1 MSLDFLPELE
11 SVRDWV
17 IIIYGAVGILFF
29 ALLSIFLLILVR
41 QMRAIRRGISTLVD
55 VDENIRPTLN
65 EAHRTAE
72 NVRGT
77 SEFISDAAVH
87 PLIRAVAVARGVR
100 RGLSALASVR
110 PSRR

>member
-41 QMRAIRRGISTLVD
+41 QMRAIRRGISTL